1 MRMKRSGF
9 KRKPMVKID
18 GPAKA
23 TIKAKKCKACRGQF
37 FPVSAW
43 QTHCRAED
51 CALAAVQAE
60 KAKRE
65 RKEAKDRAEQ
75 NKQDRAK
82 RIALKTIHELK
93 KEAQH
98 AFNAYIRARDRLAG
112 FPCVCCGRPLDWGRL
127 GGAVDAGHYRSTG
140 SADHLRFREDNCHAQ
155 RSDCNRF
162 GAGRAV
168 DYRIGLL
175 SRIGRDRLEALETD
189 NAPHKW
195 TREELISIRDEY
207 RAKARALAKPSPD
220 SGAQLG
226 ACAI

>member
-1 MRMKRSGF
+1 VCSPLCAHALTNAENAK
-9 KRKPMVKID
+9 KA
-18 GPAKA
+18 AKA
-23 TIKAKKCKACRGQF
+23 KA
-37 FPVSAW
+37 
-43 QTHCRAED
+43 
-51 CALAAVQAE
+51 L
-60 KAKRE
+60 
-65 RKEAKDRAEQ
+65 EA
-75 NKQDRAK
+75 KQDRAK
-82 RIALKTIHELK
+82 RIALKTIPELK

>member
-1 MRMKRSGF
+1 VKPKRCQWCGEPYTPARALQKVCSPLCAHALTNAENA
-9 KRKPMVKID
+9 KKA
-18 GPAKA
+18 AKA
-23 TIKAKKCKACRGQF
+23 KA
-37 FPVSAW
+37 
-43 QTHCRAED
+43 
-51 CALAAVQAE
+51 L
-60 KAKRE
+60 
-65 RKEAKDRAEQ
+65 EA
-75 NKQDRAK
+75 KQDRAK
-82 RIALKTIHELK
+82 RIALKTIPELK

-195 TREELISIRDEY
+195 TRGELIAIRDEY
-207 RAKARALAKPSPD
+207 RAKTRAIAKPSPN